1 LDSLIERSK
10 YVTLEKHVFVG
21 ALALGLPYREVLW
34 SSYEHV
40 SFRVLTLGLPNG
52 EILIRDT

>member
-1 LDSLIERSK
+1 M
-10 YVTLEKHVFVG
+10 TLEKHVFVG

-34 SSYEHV
+34 GSYEHV
-40 SFRVLTLGLPNG
+40 SSSVLALGLPNG